1 LQSRFKSVQNDNTV
15 MMINP
20 TTHKRERHTM
30 ISSDKE
36 YLGHVIATYSPFLVR
51 SALTLPIAIFTGSQ
65 CHYGWLLTSER
76 MLTAC

>member
-1 LQSRFKSVQNDNTV
+1 
-15 MMINP
+15 
-20 TTHKRERHTM
+20 M

-76 MLTAC
+76 MLTAY